1 MTIIQPA
8 RSDVR
13 AFGSGGTEPYATALL
28 SGDPDRLHLVDI
40 DSSRTAT
47 FEVARWRAPA
57 DPADLTMLLGVSGP
71 VLDVGC
77 GPGRMVRAALDL
89 GLPALGVDVS
99 AAAVRLARGT
109 GLPVLERSIFD
120 PLPHS
125 DWSTILLADGNIGIG
140 GDPVALLARCA
151 ELLGAEGTVIV
162 EVAADPDADRRYRA
176 QVRDDAGRHS
186 AEFPW
191 AELGELPLARAAS
204 AAGLGVRQ
212 SWSAGARRF
221 SRLAVTTR

>member
-1 MTIIQPA
+1 MT
-8 RSDVR
+8 
-13 AFGSGGTEPYATALL
+13 
-28 SGDPDRLHLVDI
+28 
-40 DSSRTAT
+40 TAT
-47 FEVARWRAPA
+47 DVYGLGLRGSRVWLEGSHVSELPVHDWTRERLAGDQTLLARC
-57 DPADLTMLLGVSGP
+57 LGAT
-71 VLDVGC
+71 LDIGC
-77 GPGRMVRAALDL
+77 GPGRLAAALL
-89 GLPALGVDVS
+89 TRRVLALGIDISHDAVTL
-99 AAAVRLARGT
+99 ARRRGAAVLQRDVFG
-109 GLPVLERSIFD
+109 
-120 PLPHS
+120 PLPREGQWQH
-125 DWSTILLADGNIGIG
+125 TLLADGNIGIG

-204 AAGLGVRQ
+204 AAGLGVRH
-212 SWSAGARRF
+212 SWSAAARRF